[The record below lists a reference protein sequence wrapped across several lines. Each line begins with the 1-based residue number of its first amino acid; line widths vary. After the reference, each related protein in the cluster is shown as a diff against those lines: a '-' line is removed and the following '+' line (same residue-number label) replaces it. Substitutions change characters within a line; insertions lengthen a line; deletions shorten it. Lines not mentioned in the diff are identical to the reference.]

1 MDHQISTG
9 TNCHEPVR
17 AALRARRSIRAFRD
31 TAVSPEIIDDLLSAA
46 LEAPSWG
53 NTQPYRVA
61 IATGDLARSIADDY
75 TALFE
80 QVSRFQRA
88 SITGKIAM
96 LLKGG
101 FKPDGDYK
109 TLMTYP
115 AELDSRYKAT
125 GKGLYGALGIE
136 RNDKAAR
143 QAQMAKNFS
152 FFGAPCALFVF
163 CESSLGPY
171 GPLDTGAFLQ
181 SLALAAEER
190 GLGTCMQ
197 GALATWASPVRSRFD
212 VPEGYKLVCGVSL
225 GYPADDPVNRF
236 APKRRSLGELK
247 LSRKTEH
254 E

>member
-1 MDHQISTG
+1 MDDLGKTANNHPG
-9 TNCHEPVR
+9 PVR
-17 AALRARRSIRAFRD
+17 EALRQRRSIRAFKD
-31 TAVSPEIIDDLLSAA
+31 TAVSNELIDDLLRAA
-46 LEAPSWG
+46 LDAPSWG

-61 IATGDLARSIADDY
+61 VATGDLAKEIAADY
-75 TALFE
+75 TQLFE
-80 QVSRFQRA
+80 TVSRFQRA
-88 SITGKIAM
+88 SALGKVGM

-136 RNDKAAR
+136 RSDKAAR
-143 QAQMAKNFS
+143 HAQMAKNFS

-197 GALATWASPVRSRFD
+197 GALATWAGPVRARFD

-225 GYPADDPVNRF
+225 GYAADEPINKF
-236 APKRRSLGELK
+236 APARRPLDELK
-247 LSRKTEH
+247 LTTRG
-254 E
+254 